1 MPLKQINEFR
11 SKFTNLTIS
20 QQEELQFA
28 FKDLQDSLDT
38 TSLTTSLELLK
49 RRPDQDLPIP
59 QVTSTPTIRGAILEW
74 DPLPDQRVSFFEID
88 VADQNNFSSF
98 VTTTTFGLSAIID
111 GLTFTKFAR
120 VRGIRKDETVT
131 AYSET
136 VQISPEAF
144 EINTHTDEDF
154 YVRIIG
160 TDENT
165 VLGGEGSFL
174 EFTPINPEGQSMV
187 WGMISTYADPAVA
200 MYGIDSINA
209 RVYLRIIDTD
219 GSVVSDE
226 VIWKHSISEY
236 FNTQAIGPFTINHPE
251 LNQSVELRV
260 TVQDETGTAA
270 DNSQVQWVHLNVFE
284 LGVE

>member
-1 MPLKQINEFR
+1 
-11 SKFTNLTIS
+11 
-20 QQEELQFA
+20 
-28 FKDLQDSLDT
+28 
-38 TSLTTSLELLK
+38 
-49 RRPDQDLPIP
+49 
-59 QVTSTPTIRGAILEW
+59 
-74 DPLPDQRVSFFEID
+74 
-88 VADQNNFSSF
+88 
-98 VTTTTFGLSAIID
+98 
-111 GLTFTKFAR
+111 
-120 VRGIRKDETVT
+120 
-131 AYSET
+131 
-136 VQISPEAF
+136 
-144 EINTHTDEDF
+144 
-154 YVRIIG
+154 
-160 TDENT
+160 
-165 VLGGEGSFL
+165 
-174 EFTPINPEGQSMV
+174 MV

>member
-1 MPLKQINEFR
+1 MPLKQINEFS

-131 AYSET
+131 AYSEA

>member
-1 MPLKQINEFR
+1 MPLKQISEFS

-59 QVTSTPTIRGAILEW
+59 QVTSTPTIRGAILDW

-131 AYSET
+131 AYSEA

-154 YVRIIG
+154 YIRVIG
-160 TDENT
+160 TNENT
-165 VLGGEGSFL
+165 VLEGEGSFL